1 MRFHITVSCVA
12 LALWPFALLAEA
24 SPPDPTDAATS
35 VPTSRYDSVF
45 SSYLAYH
52 EQQPGSWREHNDEM
66 GRVGGH
72 AGHLKDSAP
81 AIEPPLS
88 NVPSTPKGMT
98 DHSGHHKK

>member
-1 MRFHITVSCVA
+1 MRFHIAVSCVA
-12 LALWPFALLAEA
+12 LVLWPIALLADA
-24 SPPDPTDAATS
+24 PSDPTDATAS

-45 SSYLAYH
+45 GSYLAYQ
-52 EQQPGSWREHNDEM
+52 EQQPGNWREHNDEM

-81 AIEPPLS
+81 SIEAPVS
-88 NVPSTPKGMT
+88 SVPSTPNDMT